1 MKKILFTIGVI
12 VASLSIMFITHAR
25 VVIGEYVTKAEVKA
39 YYASMS
45 EAFRDVT
52 DPIKNKKLYQRLEN
66 NEGIRKIKE
75 EMQWKMVNEKAT
87 RSNGIR

>member
-39 YYASMS
+39 YYASLS

-52 DPIKNKKLYQRLEN
+52 DLTKNKK
-66 NEGIRKIKE
+66 GSKIMRASVKL
-75 EMQWKMVNEKAT
+75 KKSCSG
-87 RSNGIR
+87 RY